1 MDIFKV
7 LTMLGGLALFLFGM
21 QVMGEGLEKRAGN
34 QLKGI
39 LEKMT
44 SNPIKGVLLGIAVTA
59 VIQSSSATTVMIVG
73 FVNSG
78 IMQLSQ
84 AIGVIMGANVGTTVT
99 SWILSLSGIQG
110 DNFFVNMLKPSSF
123 SPILAI
129 IGVGMLLFSKSSK
142 KKDTASIMLGFAV
155 LMFGMQTM
163 TDAVQPLASVPEFAN
178 LLLVFENPLMAVL
191 AGAVLTAVIQSS
203 SASVGILQAIAAT
216 GSLTYGA
223 AIPIIMGQNI
233 GTCITAILSSI
244 GTNRNAKRTAVVHL
258 LFNIIGTCICL
269 ALFYTLNAIVEFAFI
284 GDSINALGIAIV
296 HSTFN
301 VICTALLLPF
311 TKQLEKLVCLIIKDD
326 KKTEEFQMLDDR
338 LLATPSI
345 AVEQCKKLSSEMA
358 NLARDG
364 LVRSVSACLD
374 YDATQAKII
383 AQEEDAVDMFEDKL
397 GSYLVKLSQKTMSNS
412 DSREITKILHT
423 IGDLE
428 RISDRSVNISK
439 ATYELFEKKL
449 S

>member
-1 MDIFKV
+1 
-7 LTMLGGLALFLFGM
+7 
-21 QVMGEGLEKRAGN
+21 
-34 QLKGI
+34 
-39 LEKMT
+39 
-44 SNPIKGVLLGIAVTA
+44 
-59 VIQSSSATTVMIVG
+59 
-73 FVNSG
+73 
-78 IMQLSQ
+78 
-84 AIGVIMGANVGTTVT
+84 
-99 SWILSLSGIQG
+99 
-110 DNFFVNMLKPSSF
+110 
-123 SPILAI
+123 
-129 IGVGMLLFSKSSK
+129 
-142 KKDTASIMLGFAV
+142 
-155 LMFGMQTM
+155 
-163 TDAVQPLASVPEFAN
+163 
-178 LLLVFENPLMAVL
+178 
-191 AGAVLTAVIQSS
+191 SS

-412 DSREITKILHT
+412 DSREISKILHT

-449 S
+449 SFTDSAKEELTVICDSLIEIVNLAVHAYVANDLESARQVEPLEQVVDFLKGQLKARHIERLQRGECTIEMGFIFSDLITNFERIADHCSNIAVCTIQLNENTFDTHEYLNTLKNSNNADFMNMYKGFKEKYQLPA